1 VNDVKD
7 IKGRSR
13 MRIGASGIGAV
24 AMDRERIETL
34 LRMAHEIERLESEA
48 AMRPDFARDG
58 RGPASSPPDVDHVA
72 GTFSFARAVAD
83 RESLHASLRAEHRG
97 RRGWRIT
104 VGVTAAAM
112 VGLIGL
118 QTLLPLGSIAP
129 TPQPLTTA
137 GSSSLKIE
145 PMSASM
151 TAVAAAGDAVPSAV
165 ACEVEPAR
173 STVVAHEPG
182 FGSRIIAV
190 ALDADSSCRCSQ
202 TVLHRWDTH
211 QQIASVSR
219 ADLLRIGFE
228 SACVAE
234 PERILVVAVSGPVD
248 QLPDS
253 DEAIAALAHCV
264 AMAEEGDDVG
274 VLGQDEA
281 DYAAAAMAC
290 ITRGLVV
297 QAATLF
303 NR

>member
-1 VNDVKD
+1 
-7 IKGRSR
+7 
-13 MRIGASGIGAV
+13 
-24 AMDRERIETL
+24 MDRERIESL

-48 AMRPDFARDG
+48 ALRPDFARDG
-58 RGPASSPPDVDHVA
+58 RAPASSPLDPRDA
-72 GTFSFARAVAD
+72 SGTFSFARAVAN
-83 RESLHASLRAEHRG
+83 REAVHASLRSEHRG
-97 RRGWRIT
+97 RRGWRLV

-112 VGLIGL
+112 VGLIAL
-118 QTLLPLGSIAP
+118 QMLAPLGGAGTTLAP
-129 TPQPLTTA
+129 SSTASGPAALKLEPVMVAGA
-137 GSSSLKIE
+137 GSGETIPE
-145 PMSASM
+145 
-151 TAVAAAGDAVPSAV
+151 AV
-165 ACEVEPAR
+165 ACEVEPPR
-173 STVVAHEPG
+173 STAVAHEPG

-202 TVLHRWDTH
+202 TVLHRWDSH
-211 QQIASVSR
+211 QQLAAVTR

-264 AMAEEGDDVG
+264 AMAEEGEDVG
-274 VLGQDEA
+274 LLVQDEA
-281 DYAAAAMAC
+281 DYAAAAMSC

-297 QAATLF
+297 QAATML

>member
-1 VNDVKD
+1 MTWKQAPSCVT
-7 IKGRSR
+7 
-13 MRIGASGIGAV
+13 GASGIGAV

-48 AMRPDFARDG
+48 AMRPDFAREG
-58 RGPASSPPDVDHVA
+58 RGGASSSDHGHA
-72 GTFSFARAVAD
+72 SDAFSFARAASERSAD
-83 RESLHASLRAEHRG
+83 LAASHASHRG
-97 RRGWRIT
+97 RRAWRLV
-104 VGVTAAAM
+104 VGFTAAAM
-112 VGLIGL
+112 LGLIGL
-118 QTLLPLGSIAP
+118 QTLMSLRAVDQT
-129 TPQPLTTA
+129 TPGTLATTA
-137 GSSSLKIE
+137 GE
-145 PMSASM
+145 PAAMQLQP
-151 TAVAAAGDAVPSAV
+151 VLAAAGAAGEGIPVAV
-165 ACEVEPAR
+165 ACENEPPR
-173 STVVAHEPG
+173 SSVVAHEPA

-202 TVLHRWDTH
+202 TVLHHWDTH
-211 QQIASVSR
+211 QQIASVTR

-264 AMAEEGDDVG
+264 SMAEEDEDVG

-281 DYAAAAMAC
+281 DYAAAAMSC

-297 QAATLF
+297 QAATLL